1 MKKTRVQN
9 IKQLF
14 EWTNTYIV
22 MGHFFRYPSRD
33 FTLSEV
39 AKATKL
45 SKGSVSGIISRLKAA
60 DFVKVVDLGVVY
72 RIKANTNSGIYRR
85 EKIVFNLANLARGNV
100 VEFLVN
106 EFKNPRCIILFG
118 SYRKGEDDEG
128 SDIDIAVE
136 LPSGDKPGEFEFKE
150 FCEFEKAVG
159 RKVAVR
165 SFCRDEIDKNVFLNI
180 ANGIVLYGFLEVRK

>member
-1 MKKTRVQN
+1 MKRTRVQF

-14 EWTNTYIV
+14 EITNTYIV
-22 MGHFFRYPSRD
+22 MSHFFMHPGRD
-33 FTLSEV
+33 YTLSQV
-39 AKATKL
+39 AKATNM
-45 SKGSVSGIISRLKAA
+45 SKSSVSGIIANLKNA

-72 RIKANTNSGIYRR
+72 RIRANVNSHIFRR
-85 EKIVFNLANLARGNV
+85 EKIIFNLANLVRGNV
-100 VEFLVN
+100 VEFLIN
-106 EFKNPRCIILFG
+106 EFRNPKCIILFG

-136 LPSGDKPGEFEFKE
+136 LPEGGRTGEFEFRE

-165 SFCRDEIDKNVFLNI
+165 SFTRAGVDKNVFANI
-180 ANGIVLYGFLEVRK
+180 ANGIVLYGFLEVKK